1 MNQNEIYKNNQ
12 SFFQTCIGSNPLP
25 APEIL
30 KKTLN
35 AHSDKKDYTSNKGI
49 PELNSI
55 LKLRYGENKKVL
67 IGNGSKPLLFNLI
80 NNWEHRIV
88 LITPAW
94 PCYLEQINYCKK
106 DFIIIS
112 ANLQQKYKINP
123 SQIKNNCKQ
132 NDLIIFNNPC
142 NPTSVSYNIN
152 EIKKIAKACRDVGA
166 FVLSDEIYL
175 QLSFHETT
183 SISNFL
189 SDFTIISSS
198 LSKESACGG
207 YRLGWMLF
215 PPILKK
221 LYEKL
226 LYVSNITYS
235 TTSHPLQHV
244 AIEFLSNVT
253 DMNKHFVQ
261 SRNIFETITNN
272 VYYYLQQNTKLLMVK
287 PQSSWYLYLD
297 FENYKTKLKKL
308 GIENN
313 IQLSD
318 YLIDN
323 LYILNIPGTHC
334 GDNDHL
340 TIRLSLVDINIIETN
355 ITVKSQNLEN
365 PIEKPSFIWDDM
377 RLLKMCEILSKW
389 LNVLE

>member
-35 AHSDKKDYTSNKGI
+35 VHSDKKDYTSNKGI

-142 NPTSVSYNIN
+142 NPTSVSYTIN

-297 FENYKTKLKKL
+297 FENYKTKLKKI

>member
-1 MNQNEIYKNNQ
+1 
-12 SFFQTCIGSNPLP
+12 
-25 APEIL
+25 
-30 KKTLN
+30 
-35 AHSDKKDYTSNKGI
+35 
-49 PELNSI
+49 
-55 LKLRYGENKKVL
+55 
-67 IGNGSKPLLFNLI
+67 
-80 NNWEHRIV
+80 
-88 LITPAW
+88 
-94 PCYLEQINYCKK
+94 
-106 DFIIIS
+106 
-112 ANLQQKYKINP
+112 
-123 SQIKNNCKQ
+123 
-132 NDLIIFNNPC
+132 
-142 NPTSVSYNIN
+142 
-152 EIKKIAKACRDVGA
+152 
-166 FVLSDEIYL
+166 
-175 QLSFHETT
+175 
-183 SISNFL
+183 
-189 SDFTIISSS
+189 
-198 LSKESACGG
+198 
-207 YRLGWMLF
+207 MLF

-389 LNVLE
+389 LNVLN